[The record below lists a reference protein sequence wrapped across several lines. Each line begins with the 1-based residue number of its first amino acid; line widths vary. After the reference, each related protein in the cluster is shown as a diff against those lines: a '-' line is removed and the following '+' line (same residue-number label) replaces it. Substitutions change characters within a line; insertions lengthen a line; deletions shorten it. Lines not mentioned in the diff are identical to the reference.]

1 MKKYNELDMTI
12 NLKGT
17 LQKIM
22 QLESDVTNLLEFIR
36 RIREEGVWNTDGL
49 DFHKIKSNDLY
60 GKNGK
65 FSELVGKNGHSG

>member
-22 QLESDVTNLLEFIR
+22 YLENDLSNLLEFIR
-36 RIREEGVWNTDGL
+36 RIREEGTWNTDGL
-49 DFHKIKSNDLY
+49 SFHEISSSDLY
-60 GKNGK
+60 GKNGQ
-65 FSELVGKNGHSG
+65 FG